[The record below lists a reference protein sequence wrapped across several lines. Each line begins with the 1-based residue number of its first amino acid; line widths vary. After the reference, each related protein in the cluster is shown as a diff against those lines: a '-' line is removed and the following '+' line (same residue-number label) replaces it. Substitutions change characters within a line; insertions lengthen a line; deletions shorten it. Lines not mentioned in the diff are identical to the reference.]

1 MFARHSAR
9 RRSADSRISAER
21 RTAGSF
27 DAASF
32 GCGQR
37 PRSVTSHPECRGWSD
52 WLDGCMTS
60 TIPLC
65 VPFQIIEQDT
75 CLYTPFRR
83 ARKADGCIVQKD
95 ESDILLTR
103 ALLLA
108 PTHDAEI
115 ALLPDC

>member
-1 MFARHSAR
+1 
-9 RRSADSRISAER
+9 
-21 RTAGSF
+21 
-27 DAASF
+27 
-32 GCGQR
+32 
-37 PRSVTSHPECRGWSD
+37 
-52 WLDGCMTS
+52 MTS
-60 TIPLC
+60 TIPLF

-95 ESDILLTR
+95 EPDIVLTR

-108 PTHDAEI
+108 PTLEAEI